1 MTKIQ
6 DLRGDSRILGPTNAK
21 RNVSQVTKIAR
32 HHSATTTGDV
42 WAFQN
47 HWNGTLGWGTGG
59 YHEIILRDGTVQWCY
74 FDNDVTNGISGHNTP
89 TYHICL
95 VGNGSFTAEQEKA
108 FEERAKAAMQRFGL
122 SVNDVLGHNEFS
134 GHASN
139 ICPGINMN
147 TVRER
152 LRSGNNL
159 THEQII
165 LVSPP
170 KTSGNYVG
178 KLEVFNE
185 LRLGTFRIAGWLV
198 PQNGAAYL
206 NQGYVFWMD
215 ADNPDVEIGRCK
227 SAGIIRDD
235 VNAAYGLPSGLRF
248 GLDGTMDIRKFAG
261 KRVFPMLR
269 RTNDPNGNTIN
280 GQTVDIRFPEYVLTI
295 PKR

>member
-1 MTKIQ
+1 MTKIV

-32 HHSATTTGDV
+32 HHSATPTGDV

-59 YHEIILRDGTVQWCY
+59 YHEIILRDGTVQLCY
-74 FDNDVTNGISGHNTP
+74 FDNDVTNGTSGHNTP

-152 LRSGNNL
+152 LRAGNNL
-159 THEQII
+159 THDQII
-165 LVSPP
+165 LASPP
-170 KTSGNYVG
+170 KTVGNYVG

-198 PQNGAAYL
+198 PINGATYL

-215 ADNPDVEIGRCK
+215 ADNPNVEIGRCK

-235 VNAAYGLPSGLRF
+235 VNSAYGLPSGLRF

-280 GQTVDIRFPEYVLTI
+280 GQTVDVRFPEYILTI

>member
-1 MTKIQ
+1 M
-6 DLRGDSRILGPTNAK
+6 G
-21 RNVSQVTKIAR
+21 
-32 HHSATTTGDV
+32 
-42 WAFQN
+42 
-47 HWNGTLGWGTGG
+47 
-59 YHEIILRDGTVQWCY
+59 
-74 FDNDVTNGISGHNTP
+74 GHNTP

-95 VGNGSFTAEQEKA
+95 VGNSSFTAEQEKA

-159 THEQII
+159 THDQII

-215 ADNPDVEIGRCK
+215 ADNPNVEIGRCK

-235 VNAAYGLPSGLRF
+235 VNVAYGLPNGLRF
-248 GLDGTMDIRKFAG
+248 GLDGTLDIRKFAG

-269 RTNDPNGNTIN
+269 RTNDSDGNTIN